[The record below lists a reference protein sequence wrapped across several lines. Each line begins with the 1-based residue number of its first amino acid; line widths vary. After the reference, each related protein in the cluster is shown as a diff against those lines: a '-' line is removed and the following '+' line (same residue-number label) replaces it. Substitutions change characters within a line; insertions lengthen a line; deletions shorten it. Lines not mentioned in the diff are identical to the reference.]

1 MNKVKVYVEVF
12 ARFTSDGKLLPVA
25 LIWEDG
31 SKYLI
36 DRIVKYER
44 CASRRSGR
52 VRISFPLRPAG
63 LWQHRCCPPKSDQQL
78 SLVILK

>member
-1 MNKVKVYVEVF
+1 MNRVKVYVEVF

-44 CASRRSGR
+44 CASRR
-52 VRISFPLRPAG
+52 AG
-63 LWQHRCCPPKSDQQL
+63 GAGIMYTCMIAGQECHLFYEENQKWFLERKST
-78 SLVILK
+78 